1 MLTAEEVDENRI
13 VSLDVDDAQHN
24 KRWLCAH
31 CRDLPTE
38 LKPDELEVVLEHV
51 RNKHEITAPDVN
63 KDYYRNFAAE
73 PARPTPC
80 LIALEFESADA
91 HIDDDDFSDPDDYED
106 DYF

>member
-31 CRDLPTE
+31 CRDLPAE

-51 RNKHEITAPDVN
+51 RNK
-63 KDYYRNFAAE
+63 
-73 PARPTPC
+73 
-80 LIALEFESADA
+80 
-91 HIDDDDFSDPDDYED
+91 
-106 DYF
+106 